1 MGSVGWFNFSPF
13 HLIVE
18 KRSHPLQA
26 NDLARHNL
34 GVSTSCYCWCFRN
47 PTDFSTC
54 YLWKPYKKWDTPL
67 KTTIDTINCH
77 LFKGVTFS
85 TPSFWVSMLVFGSVV
100 SISTAAR
107 FLNHQQYG
115 NGKSSILHL
124 SVLSISTGAGFFSI
138 NSKTACICP
147 MWPTW
152 GKKGSNWFFG
162 MISSKDRTLKGYWD
176 VHGT

>member
-1 MGSVGWFNFSPF
+1 MLVDSTSPLF
-13 HLIVE
+13 TSSWRREVAHC
-18 KRSHPLQA
+18 RQTTWP
-26 NDLARHNL
+26 DGHNL

-77 LFKGVTFS
+77 LFKGVIFS
-85 TPSFWVSMLVFGSVV
+85 TPSFWVTMLVFGSVV

-152 GKKGSNWFFG
+152 GKKRVELIFRND
-162 MISSKDRTLKGYWD
+162 I
-176 VHGT
+176 

>member
-77 LFKGVTFS
+77 LFKGVIFS

-115 NGKSSILHL
+115 NGKSFILHL
-124 SVLSISTGAGFFSI
+124 SEKIHLNWCRIFLHQQQ
-138 NSKTACICP
+138 NSVYMLHVANLGEKRVELIFR
-147 MWPTW
+147 
-152 GKKGSNWFFG
+152 NN
-162 MISSKDRTLKGYWD
+162 I
-176 VHGT
+176 